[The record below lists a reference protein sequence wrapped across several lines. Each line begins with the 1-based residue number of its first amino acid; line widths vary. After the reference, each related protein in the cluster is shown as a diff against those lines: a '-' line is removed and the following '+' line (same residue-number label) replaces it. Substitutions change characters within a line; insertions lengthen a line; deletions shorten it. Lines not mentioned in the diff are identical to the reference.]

1 MLGRFNVILEDC
13 RAQTSSPGARTIDR
27 GRIALIGFSR
37 GGQTALYASLKRFQ
51 QAFDPEVAF
60 AAHIPLY
67 ASCNATLIGDTE
79 VSNVP
84 IRLFHGTADDY
95 VPVAPCRGYVERLR
109 AAGKDVRLTEL
120 VDAHHGYDNPLGP
133 EEFRPCRKARKA
145 CEPAS

>member
-1 MLGRFNVILEDC
+1 M
-13 RAQTSSPGARTIDR
+13 
-27 GRIALIGFSR
+27 GFSR

-60 AAHIPLY
+60 AAYIPLY

-79 VSNVP
+79 VSSVP

-109 AAGKDVRLTEL
+109 AAGQATSASPNLSTPTTPTTTRSVPRS
-120 VDAHHGYDNPLGP
+120 
-133 EEFRPCRKARKA
+133 RPCRKAHKA
-145 CEPAS
+145 CEPAI

>member
-1 MLGRFNVILEDC
+1 M
-13 RAQTSSPGARTIDR
+13 
-27 GRIALIGFSR
+27 GFSR

-60 AAHIPLY
+60 AAYIPLY

-79 VSNVP
+79 VSGVP

-109 AAGKDVRLTEL
+109 AAGKDVRLTDWSTPTTPTTIRS
-120 VDAHHGYDNPLGP
+120 VPKY
-133 EEFRPCRKARKA
+133 RPCRKAHKA
-145 CEPAS
+145 CEPAI